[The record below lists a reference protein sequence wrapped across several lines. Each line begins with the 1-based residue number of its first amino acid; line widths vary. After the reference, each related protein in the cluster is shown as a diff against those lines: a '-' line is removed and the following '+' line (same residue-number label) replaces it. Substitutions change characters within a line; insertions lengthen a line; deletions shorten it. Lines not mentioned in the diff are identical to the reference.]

1 MGIKEYFMLLL
12 LGIALWFLVVV
23 PTWTRSSRMA
33 LHCWE
38 GTNSITLLLPLRFCY
53 YLQQQ
58 VCCHLFIPAG
68 EDGSV
73 CGGEGSCQ
81 VCGVTLRDS
90 VWCLKNK
97 RIDLVSDW
105 TLNKLWLWDQACRIC
120 RELLVEFTLTRTY
133 FVWPALALESGKSA
147 LDNYDFIFIG
157 CFNNW
162 ALKLGTISW
171 L

>member
-1 MGIKEYFMLLL
+1 MDARICFVIQIQINLKLMGIKEYFMLLL

-58 VCCHLFIPAG
+58 VCCPLFTPAG

-90 VWCLKNK
+90 VWRLKNK

-120 RELLVEFTLTRTY
+120 RELLVYSYQNIFCLTC
-133 FVWPALALESGKSA
+133 
-147 LDNYDFIFIG
+147 IG
-157 CFNNW
+157 
-162 ALKLGTISW
+162 SW
-171 L
+171 KWKVCSW